1 MPGVCRAYIDSAGGI
16 ILVGDSSVIVE
27 GQPIVVE
34 GNPVS
39 GHDKN
44 EHSNPTMMNGN
55 PRVVVNGVP
64 VCTESSV
71 ASCGHTPS
79 GSGRV
84 VIG

>member
-27 GQPIVVE
+27 G
-34 GNPVS
+34 NPVS
-39 GHDKN
+39 GHDRN

-64 VCTESSV
+64 VCTEASV